1 MGLDELMTFVLVLVR
16 VGCIFAFL
24 PILGQGNAPRLVKA
38 LVVVAV
44 STVLLPVVGASASV
58 SAWDPVHFVLFGMAE
73 VLFGC
78 LMGLSANLVF
88 KALRIAGEMVGQ
100 QMGMALAHVAD
111 PVTGGDSTLVGT
123 FCELVGLL
131 VFLSVGGHLWMLQA
145 LHDSF
150 TQWPLGAFLAP
161 DFVRRVTVSAATHSF
176 VMAFQLASPLL
187 LLTFMVSLTMA
198 IMARLVPEMNI
209 LIVGFPV
216 RIGVGLVGLT
226 LFVPLLVRYSS
237 EVSRMVVT
245 FISGVAGG
253 A

>member
-1 MGLDELMTFVLVLVR
+1 
-16 VGCIFAFL
+16 
-24 PILGQGNAPRLVKA
+24 
-38 LVVVAV
+38 
-44 STVLLPVVGASASV
+44 
-58 SAWDPVHFVLFGMAE
+58 
-73 VLFGC
+73 
-78 LMGLSANLVF
+78 
-88 KALRIAGEMVGQ
+88 
-100 QMGMALAHVAD
+100 
-111 PVTGGDSTLVGT
+111 
-123 FCELVGLL
+123 
-131 VFLSVGGHLWMLQA
+131 
-145 LHDSF
+145 
-150 TQWPLGAFLAP
+150 
-161 DFVRRVTVSAATHSF
+161 
-176 VMAFQLASPLL
+176 MAFQLASPLL